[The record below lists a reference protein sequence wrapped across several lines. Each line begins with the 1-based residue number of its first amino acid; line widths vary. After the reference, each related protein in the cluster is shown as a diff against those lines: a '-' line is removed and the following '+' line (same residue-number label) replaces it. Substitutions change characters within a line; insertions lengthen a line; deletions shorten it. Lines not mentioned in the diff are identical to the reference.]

1 MLIIPDRQ
9 RINESLNLAREFAL
23 GFEYNDFFTNL
34 DDESALAETISLYRQ
49 NLPPGGCT
57 LHGAFL
63 DVAVGSAD
71 ARIRAVSQSRVLQ
84 SVAIAKKLGARAVVF
99 HTNTIPNLRTQSYR
113 DGWVES
119 NAAFFA
125 DVLAAN
131 RGLSVYIENMFDEEP
146 ELLLRL
152 SERLSAEPNYGVCL
166 DFAHASLS
174 RTRIERWFEALA
186 PYLKHVHLNDCDGVE
201 DSHLALGR
209 GVLDIP
215 AFFALLRQ
223 YRFAG
228 SILIEVNGL
237 ERQRESLAYLQNHSL
252 ITDAWQAE
260 KRTEEA

>member
-1 MLIIPDRQ
+1 MLIIPDRL
-9 RINESLNLAREFAL
+9 RINESLGLAREFAL
-23 GFEYNDFFTNL
+23 GFEYNDFFNNL
-34 DDESALAETISLYRQ
+34 DDESALEETISFYRR

-57 LHGAFL
+57 LHGAFFDL
-63 DVAVGSAD
+63 SVGSAD
-71 ARIRAVSQSRVLQ
+71 ARIRAVSQGRILQ
-84 SVAIAKKLGARAVVF
+84 SVAVAKKLGARAVVF

-119 NAAFFA
+119 NAAFYA
-125 DVLAAN
+125 EVLAAN
-131 RGLSVYIENMFDEEP
+131 RDLSVYIENMFDEEP

-152 SERLSAEPNYGVCL
+152 SERLSAESNYGVCF

-174 RTRIERWFEALA
+174 RTGIEHWLEALA
-186 PYLKHVHLNDCDGVE
+186 PYLKHVHLNDCDGTE

-215 AFFALLRQ
+215 KFFELLNQ

-237 ERQRESLAYLQNHSL
+237 ERQRESLIYLQNHGL
-252 ITDAWQAE
+252 VTGAWQAE
-260 KRTEEA
+260 KSTEEA